1 MKKED
6 WKIADNFLLTM
17 ETKRCKFCKEIP
29 SLFKRDLIAILRCKC
44 GHSAR
49 GYININ
55 CAKSESDLQQS
66 VKKLVRSWNERT

>member
-6 WKIADNFLLTM
+6 WKIADSFLLTM
-17 ETKRCKFCKEIP
+17 ETKKCRFCNESP
-29 SLFKRDLIAILRCKC
+29 SLFKKDLIAILRCKC

-55 CAKSESDLQQS
+55 CAKSEYDLQQS
-66 VKKLVRSWNERT
+66 VIKLVRSWNERT

>member
-6 WKIADNFLLTM
+6 WKIADKFLLTM
-17 ETKRCKFCKEIP
+17 KTKQCKFCNESP

-55 CAKSESDLQQS
+55 CIKSEPDLQYA